1 MSSNKENKRR
11 VFITLTPDEKNY
23 FTKIFELLD
32 YDKIGKI
39 RAELAARFMRD
50 SDLNRDILK
59 EIFLLTS
66 HKDIDFLEK
75 EEFLIILR
83 LIALAQNKIY
93 PFTKN
98 SLERNDPIPRLPK
111 FSFMEKDKLL
121 DKKNLFEITP
131 TIEKYYLK
139 EFKEKK
145 DTQKE
150 YISKLR
156 TLLLWRDKNP
166 KDQNFNERLMESLE
180 PTEQKEFLN
189 HKEFVVGCYMFH
201 LSKRIE
207 LPKTLPKFI
216 QDYLGRITIENKLK
230 KNNNQVVENNINQS
244 NINYINNSKQS
255 NEIINNRENQK
266 KIEKTYPS
274 YFNMNIGKTNNQLK
288 NTEMVINKN
297 FEHSKSLV
305 TPNNNILNA
314 QIEDKNSQKKGKEI
328 NPTKI
333 KRMNSEKSN
342 NIENPIAFK
351 NLFTKEN
358 NEIEKKISSLNE
370 VNIKETQVGSLP
382 TGYAQTLYLNS
393 NKTVQNFENNDYNF
407 LNIYHNNKIKPAMMV
422 HGMNNNL
429 NKNNDF
435 NN

>member
-11 VFITLTPDEKNY
+11 VFITLTPDEENY

-39 RAELAARFMRD
+39 RADLAARFMRD
-50 SDLNRDILK
+50 SDLNREILK

-75 EEFLIILR
+75 EEFLIVLR

-98 SLERNDPIPRLPK
+98 SLERNDPIPPLPK

-131 TIEKYYLK
+131 TIEKFYLK
-139 EFKEKK
+139 TFKEKK

-166 KDQNFNERLMESLE
+166 KDQNFNEKLMASLE

-207 LPKTLPKFI
+207 LPKILPKFI
-216 QDYLGRITIENKLK
+216 QDYLGRNTIENKLK
-230 KNNNQVVENNINQS
+230 KNNNQTVENKINQANINDI
-244 NINYINNSKQS
+244 NISKQS
-255 NEIINNRENQK
+255 NEIINNSENQK
-266 KIEKTYPS
+266 KIEKTNPS
-274 YFNMNIGKTNNQLK
+274 YFNMNLGKQNNLLK
-288 NTEMVINKN
+288 NREMVINKN
-297 FEHSKSLV
+297 LEHSKSLV
-305 TPNNNILNA
+305 TPNNSI
-314 QIEDKNSQKKGKEI
+314 QSSEMEDKNSQKKGKEI

-333 KRMNSEKSN
+333 RRMNSEKNN
-342 NIENPIAFK
+342 NIEMPIAFK
-351 NLFTKEN
+351 HLLTTEN
-358 NEIEKKISSLNE
+358 ETEKKLSSLNE
-370 VNIKETQVGSLP
+370 TNIKKTQIGSLP
-382 TGYAQTLYLNS
+382 TSYAQTLYLNS
-393 NKTVQNFENNDYNF
+393 NNAGHNFENNDYNY
-407 LNIYHNNKIKPAMMV
+407 LNIYHNNKIKPAMMFY
-422 HGMNNNL
+422 GMNNNL
-429 NKNNDF
+429 NKNNEF

>member
-39 RAELAARFMRD
+39 RADLAARFMRD

-98 SLERNDPIPRLPK
+98 SLERNDPIPPLPK

-255 NEIINNRENQK
+255 NEI
-266 KIEKTYPS
+266 
-274 YFNMNIGKTNNQLK
+274 
-288 NTEMVINKN
+288 NKN

-351 NLFTKEN
+351 HLFTKEN

-370 VNIKETQVGSLP
+370 ANIKETQVGSLP

-393 NKTVQNFENNDYNF
+393 NKTGQNYENNDDNF

>member
-39 RAELAARFMRD
+39 RADLAARFMRD

-255 NEIINNRENQK
+255 NEI
-266 KIEKTYPS
+266 
-274 YFNMNIGKTNNQLK
+274 
-288 NTEMVINKN
+288 NKN

-370 VNIKETQVGSLP
+370 ANIKETQVGSLP

-393 NKTVQNFENNDYNF
+393 NKTGQNFENNDYNF